1 MSVSCALWDA
11 RSGHQA
17 CMVPSKGVRGGF
29 HRILMTG
36 GWTAGHGE
44 DGVQVRKLY
53 QNLVNYFILLTYPFA
68 INVLKIDS
76 NFYFFTKFLGWAG
89 AICRCVAV
97 RRYHRKAV
105 ELEKN
110 NFYKIVFFV
119 RFRDIISRISWEIYI
134 SISFFRLRMWFFLK
148 RIGMLPPP
156 PWQAR
161 SEHRMVCN
169 EQGVVVLAGGM
180 RSMLG
185 WSKLNQK
192 LTQIFN
198 LVSID

>member
-1 MSVSCALWDA
+1 M
-11 RSGHQA
+11 
-17 CMVPSKGVRGGF
+17 
-29 HRILMTG
+29 
-36 GWTAGHGE
+36 
-44 DGVQVRKLY
+44 RKSYVFFELIY
-53 QNLVNYFILLTYPFA
+53 TCHASTSLLCFC
-68 INVLKIDS
+68 S
-76 NFYFFTKFLGWAG
+76 FYFFTKFLGWAG